1 MRRLLAILAFA
12 LMTSFAL
19 TACGAMPDRSESS
32 GSEGSADEAEAGAPA
47 ESIDPD
53 RHVITTARATIV
65 VGDPSASAEELATRT
80 QERGG
85 HTEQRRERA
94 GDDGATRASLTVR
107 VPAEALDAFLAE
119 LDELGQVTERSQSAQ
134 DVTGTVRDLDARIG
148 ALEVSIDRLEGI
160 MAEAENSTELLEAEE
175 MLSER
180 QGELESLVA
189 ERNALDEQVEMSTL
203 EVELVAAEDPAVE
216 PGGFLGGLQSGWNAL
231 LGFVNVLFVALGAL
245 LPWLIVLALPG
256 FLLYRLLRKR
266 ARRRAAI
273 RPPMPMPVPAGHVP
287 PVAPVPGGPVPGGA
301 AYATTGPVP
310 PGAPSPA
317 QSAPASPP
325 ADAPTP
331 APQSGT
337 AATPGGGDA
346 PRGPASGDESDQPP
360 AGRDTGSS

>member
-19 TACGAMPDRSESS
+19 TACGAMPDRSEGS
-32 GSEGSADEAEAGAPA
+32 GSGVSADEAEAGAPA
-47 ESIDPD
+47 ESIDSN

-65 VGDPSASAEELATRT
+65 VDDPSASAEDLAART

-85 HTEQRRERA
+85 HVDQRRERA

-119 LDELGQVTERSQSAQ
+119 LDELGEVTERSQSAQ

-160 MAEAENSTELLEAEE
+160 MAEAGNSTELLEAEE

-180 QGELESLVA
+180 QGELESLIA
-189 ERNALDEQVEMSTL
+189 ERNALGEQVEMSTL
-203 EVELVAAEDPAVE
+203 EVELIAAEDRAVE

-266 ARRRAAI
+266 ARRRAAS
-273 RPPMPMPVPAGHVP
+273 RPPMPVPAGH
-287 PVAPVPGGPVPGGA
+287 APRMAPAPGGPVPGGA
-301 AYATTGPVP
+301 AYPATGPVP
-310 PGAPSPA
+310 PGAPSPT

-325 ADAPTP
+325 AGAP
-331 APQSGT
+331 APPPQTGT
-337 AATPGGGDA
+337 AAAPGGGDA
-346 PRGPASGDESDQPP
+346 PHGPASGDEGDPPP
-360 AGRDTGSS
+360 AGRDTTPS